1 MVHSFYDED
10 SRVSHLRTLMG
21 SAIGESNSSLRTWS
35 LSNPLEPGRY
45 MIDVCIQLSDRPY
58 SESCE
63 AYAVLKFKVDKDTEP
78 LMSPVIVAII
88 VPLAMAGGILPA

>member
-1 MVHSFYDED
+1 
-10 SRVSHLRTLMG
+10 
-21 SAIGESNSSLRTWS
+21 
-35 LSNPLEPGRY
+35 

-78 LMSPVIVAII
+78 IMSPVVVAIL
-88 VPLAMAGGILPA
+88 VPLAMAGGILASLRYSMLPTPCLLYTSPSPRDVSRSRMPSSA